1 MKKSKKRNKLLLLAI
16 LILGISI
23 GFAALSTTLK
33 INGSA
38 SINKNT
44 WNIYWNNIANKSGV
58 TPTTA
63 PGITS
68 EDENHQN
75 NIVSF
80 DVTLDKPGDYYEF
93 TVDAVN
99 AGSLDAMV
107 SNIISTV
114 KVDDAEVTLPSYI
127 KYSVTYA
134 DGKPIRK
141 YHMLKKATSTTT
153 PTRETYKIRVEFLKS
168 ISNEELASMSDTTT
182 YNFEYK
188 VTYDQADEY
197 AYDRLYSDL
206 EFSNI
211 PGNNSP
217 TVKVGDVL
225 DASASTKD
233 YTTFVDANNNQ
244 RKVFVGYKL
253 DENRKVT
260 NGYACGLYNDELLCI
275 EGPGTPENYDKAS
288 KILPTIFGEYD
299 ETTELGCK
307 ENNGFVCFITP
318 GGENPIT
325 FINSSYTNAYVRIDG
340 NMSQVIPMGPN
351 ANPYGMVVTYND

>member
-1 MKKSKKRNKLLLLAI
+1 MKKDKKRNKLLLLAI

-58 TPTTA
+58 TQTTE
-63 PGITS
+63 PVIS
-68 EDENHQN
+68 EDEDHVANTL
-75 NIVSF
+75 VTF

-99 AGSLDAMV
+99 EGSLDAMV

-114 KVDDAEVTLPSYI
+114 KVDDEEVTLPSYI

-188 VTYDQADEY
+188 VTYNQADEY
-197 AYDRLYSDL
+197 AYDRTYSFL
-206 EFSNI
+206 EFSDI
-211 PGNNSP
+211 PGNNNPSV
-217 TVKVGDVL
+217 TVGDVV
-225 DASASTKD
+225 DASASTTD
-233 YTTFVDANNNQ
+233 YTTLVDANDNQ
-244 RKVFVGYKL
+244 RNVFVGYKL
-253 DENRKVT
+253 DENRKVIQ
-260 NGYACGLYNDELLCI
+260 GYACGLYKDELICI
-275 EGPGTPENYDKAS
+275 PGPGTPENYDIATKR
-288 KILPTIFGEYD
+288 LPAIFGDYD
-299 ETTELGCK
+299 ETTNPEGCQV
-307 ENNGFVCFITP
+307 NGGFVCGVEGVTFPNI
-318 GGENPIT
+318 
-325 FINSSYTNAYVRIDG
+325 FINNTNTNAYVSDHTS
-340 NMSQVIPMGPN
+340 MSQVFPMGPN
-351 ANPYGMVVTYND
+351 GNPAGLSIIYN